1 MANIISQ
8 TSVPLY
14 VRVFDLKGILFFFS
28 ARLFQHLS
36 LKMITLQIEKVQI
49 KFTNKCEIFH
59 KVMVY

>member
-14 VRVFDLKGILFFFS
+14 VRVFDLKGILFFS

-49 KFTNKCEIFH
+49 KFTNECEIFH